1 MSNKT
6 TPQRCFARPRRRNKC
21 LQRLLTVIPNHLS
34 CMTQTVFLPVICWE
48 ALDQDCFRG
57 GGASSSF
64 RMQDYADA
72 DVVVLISE
80 IIFRLALKPS
90 SLSWSLL
97 YSLLYSPPLYS
108 INASWFENN
117 MLTWTQTTKYWPW
130 KLVVHVAC
138 RARAPTTCWNRSLS
152 LVEHRQLHTAYGAA
166 YSSRLPFS

>member
-1 MSNKT
+1 MLCPTASKKQVSSTSPNSNSESSLVYDPNGILT
-6 TPQRCFARPRRRNKC
+6 CDMLRSLGPGLLSGRRSE
-21 LQRLLTVIPNHLS
+21 L
-34 CMTQTVFLPVICWE
+34 F
-48 ALDQDCFRG
+48 
-57 GGASSSF
+57 SF